1 MQVLEIMKTHV
12 VKTTGEATLT
22 EAADLIDLYQTNG
35 LPVVDSEGVLQGM
48 LTEGDIF
55 RAVCSLAGLSAGGQ
69 AVREWMTAPAI
80 SIGEHAQVSDA
91 ARLLQDSG
99 LKRLPVIT
107 ETGQVVGVVNRIDLL
122 QAVFEDAIANVF
134 SDRP

>member
-12 VKTTGEATLT
+12 VKTTGEATLA
-22 EAADLIDLYQTNG
+22 EAADLIDLYQTTG

-55 RAVCSLAGLSAGGQ
+55 RAVCSLTGLSAGRE
-69 AVREWMTAPAI
+69 AVRGWMTAPAI

-91 ARLLQDSG
+91 ARLLQING

-107 ETGQVVGVVNRIDLL
+107 ETGQVVGIVNRIDLL